1 MTLTNEDAQAN
12 MNEQSVEAQ
21 ESFDLDVAIVGM
33 AGRFPGAR
41 NVEALW
47 QNLCDGKEA
56 ITFFT
61 NEELLQKGYDAATL
75 EQPNLVKA
83 ASVLEDIGMFDAAFF
98 GYSPREAEQMDPQ
111 QRLFLECAWEA
122 LEDAGCNPETYKGLI
137 GVYAGTGINTYLMH
151 LLSGADED
159 QRKSF
164 DGLYLTIGNDKDY
177 LTTRLSYK
185 LHLNGP
191 SVCVQTACSTSLVAV
206 HLACQSLRNYECD
219 VALAGGVSVRA
230 PQFLTYLYQEGGIHS
245 PDGHCRTF
253 DAQAQGTIFGNGLG
267 TVVLKRLT
275 EALADGDHIYA
286 VIKGSAINNDGSAK
300 VGFTAPSVDGQVSVI
315 KQALAVANL
324 SPQTIGLI
332 EAHGTATPLGDAIEM
347 TALKQVFGQHQEI
360 GSCAIGSIKTN
371 LGHLDTAAG
380 IAGLIKAA
388 LSLKH
393 KLLPPSLHFEKP
405 NPELKLEN
413 SPFYVNTR
421 LQHWNNNHDLPR
433 RAGVS
438 SFGIGGTNAH
448 AVLEEAPQA
457 QSSQTAKNW
466 HVLTL
471 SAHTSDALN
480 QVRTRLLAHWQRHS
494 EQSPADIAFTLQ
506 TGRKAFSHRQAIVAQ
521 TREEFLQQLASPQPE
536 SSFRGQVG
544 EERPK
549 LIFMFPG
556 QGAQYPGMT
565 SALYRA
571 EPNFRSHLDR
581 CFEILRPSLDI
592 DLRQLIFESGK
603 DAEQAA
609 ALLEQTQYTQPA
621 LFAIEYALARWWRT
635 LGVMPQGM
643 IGHSLGEYVAACLA
657 GVMTLEDA
665 LRIVA
670 ARGQLMQAQPHG
682 IMLAV
687 GLDEASLRP
696 LLPSD
701 VSLAAVNADQLCVI
715 SGPPEAMES
724 FRAALDELKIS
735 SRRLHTSHA
744 YHSPMMEPA
753 LEPFRSLL
761 QQIPLKPP
769 QLPFISNV
777 TGEWITD
784 AEATSASY
792 WANHLRVTVRF
803 GAGLRLLCRE
813 SSPILLEVGPGR
825 TLTKLARQLAGRS
838 EVSIINALPAAEE
851 TGGDEMW
858 LTRAIGQLWSA
869 GIKIDWKA
877 FYSHEK
883 RLKVS
888 LPTYPFE
895 TQSFWCGATEA
906 VRQNGSSP
914 RASEQRQPLQEW
926 LYAPAWQQSVPARLL
941 PQREMLDASRV
952 FLIFSEANNFS
963 ADFAA
968 HLRVQELPV
977 VEVRPGES
985 FRQLDDDTF
994 EINALQPADY
1004 EKLFATLQAED
1015 KHPST
1020 IAHLWGVTTAEA
1032 ALSSDVEMAI
1042 GNYNSLICL
1051 AQAVGTLR
1059 KEETVYLFVISNQLF
1074 SVKEGEKQH
1083 PAKALMLGP
1092 SQVIPQEYPNIE
1104 CVTLDIEIPAT
1115 AATRQSLLSSLQ
1127 QELQGQSKDSVVAYR
1142 NSQRWVRTFSHF
1154 NVSEAQSKDVF
1165 GPRGVY
1171 LITGGLGGLA
1181 LALARHLAETRQA
1194 KLALVNR
1201 HGLPPREEWQSWLG
1215 SHAENE
1221 LTAQRIKKVLELE
1234 AMGSEVLVLAAD
1246 VAEREQIALAV
1257 QTAVERFGRLD
1268 GVFHLAGVPGGGLIQ
1283 MKDAQARQPV
1293 FTPKV
1298 QGTLAL
1304 YEALRG
1310 MRPDF
1315 MLSFSSTVSLTGGLG
1330 QVDYC
1335 AACAFLNSVSTDL
1348 TTRAGFPVMTV
1359 AWDAWQQDTWQEN
1372 LTGMMPELQ
1381 QAFKEQRKKFGI
1393 TLEEGLMI
1401 LRQTI
1406 KAQLP
1411 LVIVSTQELL
1421 TTIERH
1427 KIHARALLRRALSSA
1442 RPVQSTKTESEFIP
1456 PRTQTEEIVAGIWRE
1471 TLGIER
1477 ISVQDNFLS
1486 LGGHSL
1492 LAVQVMARLREE
1504 LKTELPL
1511 RMIFDRPTVAAMAE
1525 LIEAHQTQTHSEDE
1539 IAGLL
1544 AQIEQLSE
1552 EEARENL
1559 AALHGLHKVDG
1570 VNAGGS

>member
-1 MTLTNEDAQAN
+1 MTLTNEDTQAN
-12 MNEQSVEAQ
+12 INEQSVETQ
-21 ESFDLDVAIVGM
+21 ESLDLDVAIVGM

-56 ITFFT
+56 IMFFT
-61 NEELLQKGYDAATL
+61 NEELLKKGYDAATL
-75 EQPNLVKA
+75 QQPNLVKA

-122 LEDAGCNPETYKGLI
+122 LEDAGCNPETYEGLI

-151 LLSGADED
+151 LLSGTDED

-164 DGLYLTIGNDKDY
+164 DGLSLTVGNDKDY

-230 PQFLTYLYQEGGIHS
+230 PQPLTYLYQEGGIHS

-267 TVVLKRLT
+267 AVVLRRLT
-275 EALADGDHIYA
+275 EALTDGDHIYA
-286 VIKGSAINNDGSAK
+286 VIKGSAINNDGAAK
-300 VGFTAPSVDGQVSVI
+300 VGFTAPSVDGQVNVI

-324 SPQTIGLI
+324 SPHTIGLI

-347 TALKQVFGQHQEI
+347 EALRQVFGQQQEI

-380 IAGLIKAA
+380 IAGLIKVA

-393 KLLPPSLHFEKP
+393 QLLPPSLHFEKP
-405 NPELKLEN
+405 NPELELEN
-413 SPFYVNTR
+413 SPFYVSTG
-421 LQHWNNNHDLPR
+421 LQHWNKHELPR

-448 AVLEEAPQA
+448 VVLEEAPQA
-457 QSSQTAKNW
+457 QASPTTKHW
-466 HVLTL
+466 HALTL
-471 SAHTSDALN
+471 SAHTSEALN
-480 QVRTRLLAHWQRHS
+480 QVRARLLAHWRRHP
-494 EQSPADIAFTLQ
+494 ELSPAEIAFTLQ
-506 TGRKAFSHRQAIVAQ
+506 TGRKAFAHRQAIVAQ
-521 TREEFLQQLASPQPE
+521 TREEFLQQLAGPQPE
-536 SSFRGQVG
+536 SSFQGQVG
-544 EERPK
+544 QELPQ
-549 LIFMFPG
+549 LIYMFPG
-556 QGAQYPGMT
+556 QGAQYPEMAA
-565 SALYRA
+565 ALYRA
-571 EPNFRSHLDR
+571 EPSFRYHLDR
-581 CFEILRPSLDI
+581 CCEILRPSLDI
-592 DLRQLIFESGK
+592 DLRQLICDSGK
-603 DAEQAA
+603 DTEQAA

-621 LFAIEYALARWWRT
+621 LFAVEYALARWWQT

-670 ARGQLMQAQPHG
+670 ARGRLMQAQPPG

-696 LLPSD
+696 LLPPD
-701 VSLAAVNADQLCVI
+701 VSLAAVNADRLCVV
-715 SGPPEAMES
+715 SGPPEAVES
-724 FRAALDELKIS
+724 FRSALDELKIS
-735 SRRLHTSHA
+735 NQRLHTSHA
-744 YHSPMMEPA
+744 YHSQMMEPA

-761 QQIPLKPP
+761 QQIPLQPP

-784 AEATSASY
+784 AEATSADY
-792 WANHLRVTVRF
+792 WATHLRDTVRF

-813 SSPILLEVGPGR
+813 SSPVLLEVGPGR
-825 TLTKLARQLAGRS
+825 TLTKLARQSAGRS
-838 EVSIINALPAAEE
+838 ELSIINSLPEAGD

-869 GIKIDWKA
+869 GIKIEWKA
-877 FYSHEK
+877 FYSQEK
-883 RLKVS
+883 RRKVS

-895 TQSFWCGATEA
+895 TQFFWRGATEA

-914 RASEQRQPLQEW
+914 RASERRQPPQEW
-926 LYAPAWQQSVPARLL
+926 LYAPAWQQSVPPRLML
-941 PQREMLDASRV
+941 PREMPVNGGV
-952 FLIFSEANNFS
+952 FLVFAEANTFG

-968 HLRVQELPV
+968 YLRAQALPV

-985 FRQLDDDTF
+985 FRHLDDDTF

-1004 EKLFATLQAED
+1004 EKLFAVLQAED

-1020 IAHLWGVTTAEA
+1020 IAHCLGLTKAEA
-1032 ALSSDVEMAI
+1032 ALSSDIELSTD
-1042 GNYNSLICL
+1042 NYNSLICL
-1051 AQAVGTLR
+1051 AQAVGTHST
-1059 KEETVYLFVISNQLF
+1059 EETVYLFAITNQLF
-1074 SVKEGEKQH
+1074 SVMEGEQQH

-1092 SQVIPQEYPNIE
+1092 VQVIPQEYPNIE
-1104 CVTLDIEIPAT
+1104 CVSLDIEIPAT
-1115 AATRQSLLSSLQ
+1115 AAARQSLFSLLQ
-1127 QELQGQSKDSVVAYR
+1127 QELHGQSKDSIVAYR
-1142 NSQRWVRTFSHF
+1142 NSQRWVRTFVHF
-1154 NVSEAQSKDVF
+1154 NVEEAKSEDVF
-1165 GPRGVY
+1165 RQRGVY

-1181 LALARHLAETRQA
+1181 LALARHLAEQRQA

-1201 HGLPPREEWQSWLG
+1201 HPLPPREEWQSWLCE
-1215 SHAENE
+1215 HAESE
-1221 LTAQRIKKVLELE
+1221 QTSQRIKKVLEIE
-1234 AMGSEVLVLAAD
+1234 TMGSEVLVLAAD

-1304 YEALRG
+1304 YEAVCG

-1315 MLSFSSTVSLTGGLG
+1315 MLSFSSIVSLTGGLG
-1330 QVDYC
+1330 QVDYS

-1348 TTRAGFPVMTV
+1348 TGRADFPVMTV

-1372 LTGMMPELQ
+1372 LTGMMPEAQ
-1381 QAFKEQRKKFGI
+1381 QALKAQRQRFGI
-1393 TLEEGLMI
+1393 TLDEGLMI
-1401 LRQTI
+1401 LRQAIT
-1406 KAQLP
+1406 AQLP

-1421 TTIERH
+1421 TTIEKH
-1427 KIHARALLRRALSSA
+1427 KVHARALLRRALSSA
-1442 RPVQSTKTESEFIP
+1442 RPVQSTHTESEFIP
-1456 PRTQTEEIVAGIWRE
+1456 PRTPTEEIVAGIWRE
-1471 TLGIER
+1471 TLGLER
-1477 ISVQDNFLS
+1477 ISVQDNFLN

-1504 LKTELPL
+1504 LNTELPL

-1525 LIEAHQTQTHSEDE
+1525 LIDAHQSQTHSEDE

-1559 AALHGLHKVDG
+1559 AALHGSHKVDG